1 LAPVFFG
8 LFGLEENKANDADT
22 QEAKINEY
30 RRDINRYENDLRGPY
45 IIGEAIYGQPQREHC
60 FMIPNYRSIRLLK
73 IATVILLW
81 YGLGQVALSIV
92 LRKPVEAII
101 MFFVVAT
108 LFFILINGRLFEKL
122 RNRRVRGVF
131 LVPMYLLIATLV
143 SDVIRAFQHNDLY
156 VLDQL
161 HVFGLIVYIISG
173 GIIIS
178 IAILLWETLSLTR
191 DYFASKN

>member
-1 LAPVFFG
+1 MI
-8 LFGLEENKANDADT
+8 ENS
-22 QEAKINEY
+22 
-30 RRDINRYENDLRGPY
+30 
-45 IIGEAIYGQPQREHC
+45 
-60 FMIPNYRSIRLLK
+60 RSIRLLK
-73 IATVILLW
+73 IATIIMLW
-81 YGLGQVALSIV
+81 YGLGQVALSIS

-101 MFFVVAT
+101 MFLIVAT
-108 LFFILINGRLFEKL
+108 LFFILINGQLFEKL

-131 LVPMYLLIATLV
+131 LVPMYLLIATLI
-143 SDVIRAFQHNDLY
+143 SDVIQAFQHNDLY

-191 DYFASKN
+191 DYFASKK